1 MKKYFFILLG
11 IIAFAILLP
20 VICVLITG
28 GIYEQKKSNEI
39 LVYIADEDKTVAMDT
54 EQYIKEVIS
63 AEMPAEFEL
72 EALKAQAVAARTYLA
87 SKTDSEAGHDKA
99 VICTDSKHCQ
109 AWISEKE
116 RKEAWEPEKSKEYWD
131 KISKAAEETKGEI
144 LTYNGRAISAVFH
157 SASSGKTENSAD
169 VWGGD
174 MPYLVSVDS
183 EGDLYS
189 PKLYDE
195 REISVSDFI
204 SKIKEKYPEI
214 NEKEEPFSEILRSE
228 AGGIIKIRVYGYPMK
243 GTELRSLLELK
254 STNMELTTNDDK
266 ILIKT
271 KGNGHGVGMSQY
283 GANYYAQQGKKYDE
297 ILKHYYSG
305 VQIEKIS

>member
-1 MKKYFFILLG
+1 M
-11 IIAFAILLP
+11 
-20 VICVLITG
+20 
-28 GIYEQKKSNEI
+28 
-39 LVYIADEDKTVAMDT
+39 
-54 EQYIKEVIS
+54 
-63 AEMPAEFEL
+63 
-72 EALKAQAVAARTYLA
+72 
-87 SKTDSEAGHDKA
+87 
-99 VICTDSKHCQ
+99 
-109 AWISEKE
+109 
-116 RKEAWEPEKSKEYWD
+116 
-131 KISKAAEETKGEI
+131 
-144 LTYNGRAISAVFH
+144 TYNGRAISAVFH

-228 AGGIIKIRVYGYPMK
+228 AGGIINVRVYGYLMK

-254 STNMELTTNDDK
+254 STNMELTINDDK